1 MHEIETIH
9 FQLDP
14 DHSNDI
20 WDCDG
25 SERVVTFMNETFNLN
40 DIHYISPV
48 TSFVNIIYYTFHVEL
63 KRDDWTKKLSFHFDR
78 QGKALKCQ
86 RDLIQAWGKRGKYAA
101 KVSSRDTVSSEQGQE
116 STDRS

>member
-9 FQLDP
+9 FHLEPHHDA
-14 DHSNDI
+14 DWWCADE
-20 WDCDG
+20 
-25 SERVVTFMNETFNLN
+25 SERVVTFMNETFNLK

-63 KRDDWTKKLSFHFDR
+63 KRGDWEKKLSFHFDR

-86 RDLIQAWGKRGKYAA
+86 RDLIQAWGKRGKYEP
-101 KVSSRDTVSSEQGQE
+101 KRDTETPTITAGEKISGE
-116 STDRS
+116 